1 MCLFLT
7 QIIQLRNRTEKVC
20 EGTISLHEYI
30 QIMLYKRF
38 QQVLTILGLKQTRQ
52 NKGNLSPFHDS
63 FVILQERLTKVKL
76 GYSYTKRG
84 LTYVYIFVR

>member
-1 MCLFLT
+1 M
-7 QIIQLRNRTEKVC
+7 
-20 EGTISLHEYI
+20 HEDI

-38 QQVLTILGLKQTRQ
+38 QQVMTILGLKQKRQ

-76 GYSYTKRG
+76 G
-84 LTYVYIFVR
+84 